1 MQRFSAEY
9 YLFLDENTKLSE
21 KISSLSED
29 LNKRIQQAELLHQET
44 EADLNIQV
52 DMSIFRTVYMSYV
65 LTVFYQSTELLRWE
79 FLKEKKNKVE
89 K

>member
-1 MQRFSAEY
+1 MLNIIF
-9 YLFLDENTKLSE
+9 FLDENTKLSE

-44 EADLNIQV
+44 EADLNNQV
-52 DMSIFRTVYMSYV
+52 DMSIFRTVYMSHV

-79 FLKEKKNKVE
+79 FLKKKNK
-89 K
+89 